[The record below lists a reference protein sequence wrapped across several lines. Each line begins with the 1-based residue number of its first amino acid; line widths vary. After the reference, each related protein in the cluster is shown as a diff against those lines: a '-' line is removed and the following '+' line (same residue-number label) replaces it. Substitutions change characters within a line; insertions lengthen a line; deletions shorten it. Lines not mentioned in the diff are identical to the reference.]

1 MATARKISRMQYS
14 TVLLLALLV
23 IASSFLIPANYLA
36 YAHTFSSS
44 ESTEFLSLV
53 DQIRAKTQQLVTMNL
68 ENSNVTLAQA
78 YAQKAAA
85 LPDKIIISEIMERNN
100 RIADSLVT
108 GLRNLEANVTS
119 LTSDSQEQIYLRR
132 VQYKR

>member
-1 MATARKISRMQYS
+1 MHTCSQVAKAPSPYRLLIRLELRRSSWYNHESR
-14 TVLLLALLV
+14 
-23 IASSFLIPANYLA
+23 
-36 YAHTFSSS
+36 
-44 ESTEFLSLV
+44 
-53 DQIRAKTQQLVTMNL
+53 
-68 ENSNVTLAQA
+68 NSNVTLAQA

-85 LPDKIIISEIMERNN
+85 LPDNIIISEIMERNN

-119 LTSDSQEQIYLRR
+119 LASDSQEQIYLRR